1 MRNRAWKI
9 IPVCSNQNPM
19 ILARM
24 DFHDTFFNLS
34 PVTTDA
40 NLINNA
46 NGNITNVANDT
57 QGPMPLYVLAV
68 TDAF

>member
-1 MRNRAWKI
+1 
-9 IPVCSNQNPM
+9 M

-40 NLINNA
+40 NVINIA